1 MKINSSI
8 QFKAAFLTFV
18 FLLNTLVGFACMI
31 GMDMGFN
38 TRHHEDQKVINSG
51 RHTHKNGKH
60 HDHAKHS
67 HDQSSGDHHA
77 SKSQKDNCCK
87 EQVDKIT
94 KADKLTQPGFNYSLL
109 SSSFFLLP
117 STGYRIGESVTFPV
131 NVPNTYF
138 VRHCRPPIPDVR
150 IAIQSFQI

>member
-1 MKINSSI
+1 MKISLSI

-18 FLLNTLVGFACMI
+18 FLLNTLVGFACAV
-31 GMDMGFN
+31 GMDMEFN
-38 TRHHEDQKVINSG
+38 TKHHEDQKVVSSG
-51 RHTHKNGKH
+51 KHTLKNGKH
-60 HDHAKHS
+60 HAHAKHS
-67 HDQSSGDHHA
+67 HDQSPVDHHA

-94 KADKLTQPGFNYSLL
+94 KADKLTQPGFDYSLL

-131 NVPNTYF
+131 NVSNNYF